1 MNKLYRSL
9 LRKLNEAEDSDIYMT
24 FGRMNPCTKGHL
36 KVLKMLNSHPRN
48 YLFVSHSQDQ
58 KKNPL
63 FYEEKLDLIDKVAK
77 YNELTNLNIVDS
89 KAKTVFDAIQEVYDK
104 NPDAKSCVLHVICGV
119 DDKSLVT
126 STLKYNGHPSDKMK
140 EAGTGYQ
147 FKDIVPEYSGRD
159 GNSDF
164 DNVSATATRQAAV
177 DGNFDRFVAL
187 MPPLKEMDLVAV
199 FHIIQDRLPKPT
211 MSESAMQRVAEEEC
225 IDDECY
231 EDDEQTES
239 DDSLDV
245 FMDAID
251 KTRYN
256 LVDDD

>member
-1 MNKLYRSL
+1 MNRLYRSL
-9 LRKLNEAEDSDIYMT
+9 LKKLNEASDTDIYMT

-77 YNELTNLNIVDS
+77 YNELSNLNIVDS
-89 KAKTVFDAIQEVYDK
+89 KAKTMFDAIQEVYDS

-164 DNVSATATRQAAV
+164 DNVSATAARQAAI

-211 MSESAMQRVAEEEC
+211 IAESAIQKVADEEHQ
-225 IDDECY
+225 DD
-231 EDDEQTES
+231 DTWDEQGECEDNS
-239 DDSLDV
+239 DLDI

-256 LVDDD
+256 LVDDK